1 MRKIYILVVF
11 TLLFTSCENK
21 KKDTAVNLN
30 DSRKLSPKEWTKKK
44 NVNSKS
50 KAILEKWPEFNAFDT
65 SFDALYSVSNIE
77 DLTLVIETLIE
88 KQKLLEKSK
97 YPKEFNLPEIK
108 GRQKVVKTFMLK
120 VKGDIEYSEDT
131 KSSIKDMIKAYNALR
146 NQFNVILN
154 NTFDKSLIL
163 EE

>member
-11 TLLFTSCENK
+11 TLLFASCENK